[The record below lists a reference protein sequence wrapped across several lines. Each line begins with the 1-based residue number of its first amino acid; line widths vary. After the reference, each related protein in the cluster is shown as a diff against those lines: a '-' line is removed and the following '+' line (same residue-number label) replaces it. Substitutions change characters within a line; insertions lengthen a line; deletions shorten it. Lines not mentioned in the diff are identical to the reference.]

1 MEGYV
6 MTEQKK
12 SDVMRLDASLNGAA
26 HSPIYA
32 PRQRPI
38 LIIGM
43 IVVFSIFHFL
53 FLIRA
58 LYAEEWQEE
67 KSEHFLVY
75 YTNDPQFAK
84 EVSQKAETYYKKI
97 ASELGYQRY
106 SDFWTWDKRVKIY
119 IYPNRDSFLKSTEQP
134 QWSEGV
140 ADYFE
145 KKISSYAW
153 SEGFLDALLP
163 HEMAH
168 LIFRDYVGFTGEIPL
183 WLDEGVAQWMEP
195 KKREL
200 VKTAVSRI
208 QQQGKLLSVA
218 QMMSLDIRTNED
230 AEFVGAYYVQAV
242 SLISF
247 LVTQYG
253 PTKFANF
260 CRQLRDGKTVEE
272 ALIFVYPMSIR
283 SLDELEEKWVQ
294 YIKGGTV

>member
-1 MEGYV
+1 MESIWPGSNIGKILHRNKY
-6 MTEQKK
+6 
-12 SDVMRLDASLNGAA
+12 ASLSQIIFSIGIFVLFSASHLLFSIKA
-26 HSPIYA
+26 IYA
-32 PRQRPI
+32 Q
-38 LIIGM
+38 
-43 IVVFSIFHFL
+43 
-53 FLIRA
+53 
-58 LYAEEWQEE
+58 EWQEE

-75 YTNDPQFAK
+75 YANDPQFAE
-84 EVSQKAETYYKKI
+84 EVSRKAETYYKKI

-106 SDFWTWDKRVKIY
+106 SDFWTWDKRAKIY
-119 IYPNRDSFLKSTEQP
+119 IYPDRESFLKSTDQP

-140 ADYFE
+140 ADYYA

-200 VKTAVSRI
+200 VKTAVARI
-208 QQQGKLLSVA
+208 AQQGKLLSVA
-218 QMMSLDIRTNED
+218 RMMSLDIRTNED

-242 SLISF
+242 SLVSF

-253 PTKFANF
+253 PTKFTNF

-272 ALIFVYPMSIR
+272 ALIFVYPTSIR
-283 SLDELEEKWVQ
+283 GLEELEKKWVQ